1 MRIAKQLG
9 LLFLATLLL
18 YIAAFWLIE
27 HRRVKNGPWQ
37 VTFTTETNTPAI
49 VINQPTLGIRNVK
62 LVFPGAPATTNAA
75 TTIAFDAARPVP
87 FELPGGQCVFLDAI
101 SLPGTLTLE
110 LHGHQ
115 IQLLP
120 RTLTL
125 DRKEV
130 GWAGLNETVIPLPA
144 KP

>member
-1 MRIAKQLG
+1 VRIAKQLG

-18 YIAAFWLIE
+18 YTAAFWLIE
-27 HRRVKNGPWQ
+27 HRRIKNGPWQ
-37 VTFTTETNTPAI
+37 VTFTTETNAPAI
-49 VINQPTLGIRNVK
+49 VISQSTLGIRNVK
-62 LVFPGAPATTNAA
+62 LVFPGAPSPTNAA
-75 TTIAFDAARPVP
+75 VTITFDAARPVP
-87 FELPGGQCVFLDAI
+87 FDLPGGRCVFLDAI

-125 DRKEV
+125 DHKEV
-130 GWAGLNETVIPLPA
+130 PWAGLNETGVDLPA

>member
-1 MRIAKQLG
+1 VRIAKQLG

-18 YIAAFWLIE
+18 YIAAFSLIE
-27 HRRVKNGPWQ
+27 HRRVKSGPWQ
-37 VTFTTETNTPAI
+37 VTFTTETNAPAI

-62 LVFPGAPATTNAA
+62 LVFPGAPPPTNAA
-75 TTIAFDAARPVP
+75 ATTLFDAARPVP
-87 FELPGGQCVFLDAI
+87 FGVPGGQCVFLDAI

-125 DRKEV
+125 DHREV
-130 GWAGLNETVIPLPA
+130 GWAGLNEATIPLSA